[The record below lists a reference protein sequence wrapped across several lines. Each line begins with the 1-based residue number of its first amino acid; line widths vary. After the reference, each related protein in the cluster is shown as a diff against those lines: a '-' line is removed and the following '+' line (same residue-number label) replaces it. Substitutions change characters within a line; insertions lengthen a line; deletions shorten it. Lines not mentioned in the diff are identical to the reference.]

1 MWTRKE
7 NVQWK
12 GLDNEMTIIQFWV
25 RLLWMLAV
33 MALNLKAVER
43 YVTFRKAK
51 WAKPLAFVA
60 YWGVA
65 GTIIF
70 VGDWGNLPYSIA
82 AFFIGM
88 LLASGD
94 GILKTVTVCVMFS
107 SLTFAYNAW
116 IDSFFGAVL
125 EELPFDFYAPSRMF
139 FAVVL
144 FAITKYFAPEKDYEL
159 SPALWRLL
167 LEVSLI
173 PLGIV
178 VVIVLGSPIDTKRI
192 PNPTMYEILLV
203 LAMAAFLGL
212 LGMVS
217 ALARQRKLE
226 QQSIFAEMNQAYYEA
241 MEQQHFEIRRLRH
254 DMANHLQA
262 LSGLSEGERD
272 DYIREMLDGNAMT
285 HTLNYCGDATINAVL
300 TSKESMMRQ
309 KGISLDWKLDIAE
322 TLPYQKA
329 DICALFA
336 NALDNAAEACEAY
349 RKATGS
355 GSTSQIPGDAV
366 MTVTLDARFRKGM
379 LAVSVKNPIQE
390 KAVSKEKFSS
400 GLLPKT
406 TKRDKQNHGFGLR
419 SIREIVERYHG
430 SMEIR
435 TEGDVFELFF
445 YLMGGCVS

>member
-1 MWTRKE
+1 M
-7 NVQWK
+7 
-12 GLDNEMTIIQFWV
+12 DFIQFWV
-25 RLLWMLAV
+25 RLFWMILA
-33 MALNLKAVER
+33 MFLNLKALER
-43 YVTFRKAK
+43 YVTFRKAW
-51 WAKPLAFVA
+51 WAKPLAFLA

-88 LLASGD
+88 LLAGGD
-94 GILKTVTVCVMFS
+94 GVLKTVTVCVMFS

-125 EELPFDFYAPSRMF
+125 EELPFDFYAPSRLF
-139 FAVVL
+139 FAAVL
-144 FAITKYFAPEKDYEL
+144 FLVTKYFAPEKDYEL
-159 SPALWRLL
+159 SPALWKLL

-178 VVIVLGSPIDTKRI
+178 VVVVLGSPVDTNRI
-192 PNPTMYEILLV
+192 PNPTMYVILLF

-226 QQSIFAEMNQAYYEA
+226 QQSMFAEMNQAYYEA

-262 LSGLSEGERD
+262 LAGLSDGQRD
-272 DYIREMLDGNAMT
+272 AYIREMLEGNAMA
-285 HTLNYCGDATINAVL
+285 HTLNYCGDATVNAVL
-300 TSKESMMRQ
+300 TSKEAMMRQ
-309 KGISLDWKLDIAE
+309 KGICPDWKLDIPD

-329 DICALFA
+329 DVCALFA

-349 RKATGS
+349 RKNVKYPDGKCADGECAD
-355 GSTSQIPGDAV
+355 GKL
-366 MTVTLDARFRKGM
+366 TVTLDARFRKGM
-379 LAVSVKNPIQE
+379 LVVSVKIRW
-390 KAVSKEKFSS
+390 KKRKVLRGSFSRGCFRRRRSRIRKITVWDFAVSARSWRGIMGRWRSGRGRDSSSCFS
-400 GLLPKT
+400 
-406 TKRDKQNHGFGLR
+406 
-419 SIREIVERYHG
+419 I
-430 SMEIR
+430 
-435 TEGDVFELFF
+435 
-445 YLMGGCVS
+445 

>member
-1 MWTRKE
+1 ME
-7 NVQWK
+7 F
-12 GLDNEMTIIQFWV
+12 IQFWG
-25 RLLWMLAV
+25 RLFWMLLA
-33 MALNLKAVER
+33 MFLNLKALER
-43 YVTFRKAK
+43 YVTFRKTW
-51 WAKPLAFVA
+51 WAKPLAFLA

-94 GILKTVTVCVMFS
+94 GGLKTVTICVMFS

-125 EELPFDFYAPSRMF
+125 EELPFDFYSPSRLF

-144 FAITKYFAPEKDYEL
+144 FLVTKYFAPEKDYEL
-159 SPALWRLL
+159 SPALWKLL

-178 VVIVLGSPIDTKRI
+178 VVVVLGSPIDTTRI
-192 PNPTMYEILLV
+192 PNPTMYVILLF
-203 LAMAAFLGL
+203 LAMGAFLGL

-226 QQSIFAEMNQAYYEA
+226 QQSLFAEMNQAYYEA

-262 LSGLSEGERD
+262 LAGLSDGQRD
-272 DYIREMLDGNAMT
+272 AYIREMLEGNAMA
-285 HTLNYCGDATINAVL
+285 HTLNYCGDATVNAVL
-300 TSKESMMRQ
+300 TAKEAMMHQ
-309 KGISLDWKLDIAE
+309 KGICPDWKLDIPE

-329 DICALFA
+329 DVCALFA

-349 RKATGS
+349 RKKMK
-355 GSTSQIPGDAV
+355 DADGNCADEKL
-366 MTVTLDARFRKGM
+366 TVTLDARFRKGM
-379 LAVSVKNPIQE
+379 LVVSVKNPMEE
-390 KAVSKEKFSS
+390 KKITERIVPS

-406 TKRDKQNHGFGLR
+406 TKQDKKNHGLGLR

-430 SMEIR
+430 TMEIR
-435 TEGDVFELFF
+435 TDERQFELFF
-445 YLMGGCVS
+445 YLMGESVS

>member
-1 MWTRKE
+1 M
-7 NVQWK
+7 
-12 GLDNEMTIIQFWV
+12 DFIQFWV
-25 RLLWMLAV
+25 RLFWMILAMV
-33 MALNLKAVER
+33 LNLKALER
-43 YVTFRKAK
+43 YVAFRKAW
-51 WAKPLAFVA
+51 WAKPLAFLA

-65 GTIIF
+65 GMIIF

-88 LLASGD
+88 LLAGGD
-94 GILKTVTVCVMFS
+94 GVLKTVTVCVMFS

-125 EELPFDFYAPSRMF
+125 EELPFDFYAPSRLF
-139 FAVVL
+139 FAAVL
-144 FAITKYFAPEKDYEL
+144 FLVTKYFAPEKDYEL
-159 SPALWRLL
+159 SPALWKLL

-178 VVIVLGSPIDTKRI
+178 VVVVLGSPVGTNRI
-192 PNPTMYEILLV
+192 PNPTMYVILLF

-226 QQSIFAEMNQAYYEA
+226 QQSMFAEMNQAYYEA

-262 LSGLSEGERD
+262 LAGLADGQRD
-272 DYIREMLDGNAMT
+272 AYIREMLEGNAMA
-285 HTLNYCGDATINAVL
+285 HTLNYCGDATVNAVL
-300 TSKESMMRQ
+300 TSKEAMMRQ
-309 KGISLDWKLDIAE
+309 KGICPDWKLDIPD

-329 DICALFA
+329 DVCALFA

-349 RKATGS
+349 RKNVKYPDGKCADGKL
-355 GSTSQIPGDAV
+355 
-366 MTVTLDARFRKGM
+366 TVTLDARFRKGM
-379 LAVSVKNPIQE
+379 LVVSVKNPME
-390 KAVSKEKFSS
+390 ETESSKGIFQP
-400 GLLPKT
+400 GMLPKT
-406 TKRDKQNHGFGLR
+406 TKQDKKNHGLGLR

-430 SMEIR
+430 TMEIR
-435 TEGDVFELFF
+435 MGERQFELFF
-445 YLMGGCVS
+445 YLMGESVS

>member
-1 MWTRKE
+1 M
-7 NVQWK
+7 
-12 GLDNEMTIIQFWV
+12 DFIQFWV
-25 RLLWMLAV
+25 RLFWMILAMV
-33 MALNLKAVER
+33 LNLKALER
-43 YVTFRKAK
+43 YVAFRKAW
-51 WAKPLAFVA
+51 WAKPLAFLA

-88 LLASGD
+88 LLAGGD
-94 GILKTVTVCVMFS
+94 GVLKTVTVCVMFS

-125 EELPFDFYAPSRMF
+125 EELPFDFYAPSRLF
-139 FAVVL
+139 FAAVL
-144 FAITKYFAPEKDYEL
+144 FLVTKYFAPEKDYEL
-159 SPALWRLL
+159 SPALWKLL

-178 VVIVLGSPIDTKRI
+178 VVVVLGSPVDTNRI
-192 PNPTMYEILLV
+192 PNPTMYVILLF

-226 QQSIFAEMNQAYYEA
+226 QQSMFAEMNQAYYEA

-254 DMANHLQA
+254 DMVNHLQA
-262 LSGLSEGERD
+262 LAGLSDGQRD
-272 DYIREMLDGNAMT
+272 AYIREMLEGNAMA
-285 HTLNYCGDATINAVL
+285 HTLNYCGDATVNVVL
-300 TSKESMMRQ
+300 TSKEALMRQ
-309 KGISLDWKLDIAE
+309 KGICPDWKLDIPD

-329 DICALFA
+329 DVCALFA

-349 RKATGS
+349 RKNVKYPDGKL
-355 GSTSQIPGDAV
+355 
-366 MTVTLDARFRKGM
+366 TVTLDARFRKGM
-379 LAVSVKNPIQE
+379 LVVSVKNPME
-390 KAVSKEKFSS
+390 ETESSKGIFQP
-400 GLLPKT
+400 GMLPKT
-406 TKRDKQNHGFGLR
+406 TKQDKKNHGLGLR

-430 SMEIR
+430 TMEIR
-435 TEGDVFELFF
+435 TGERQFELFF
-445 YLMGGCVS
+445 YLMGESVS

>member
-1 MWTRKE
+1 M
-7 NVQWK
+7 
-12 GLDNEMTIIQFWV
+12 I
-25 RLLWMLAV
+25 LA
-33 MALNLKAVER
+33 MFLNLKALER
-43 YVTFRKAK
+43 YVTFRKAW
-51 WAKPLAFVA
+51 WAKPLAFLA

-88 LLASGD
+88 LLAGGD
-94 GILKTVTVCVMFS
+94 GVLKTVTVCVMFS

-125 EELPFDFYAPSRMF
+125 EELPFDFYAPSRLF
-139 FAVVL
+139 FAAVL
-144 FAITKYFAPEKDYEL
+144 FLVTKYFAPEKDYEL
-159 SPALWRLL
+159 SPALWKLL

-178 VVIVLGSPIDTKRI
+178 VVVVLGSPVDTDRI
-192 PNPTMYEILLV
+192 PNPTMYVILLF

-226 QQSIFAEMNQAYYEA
+226 QQSMFAEMNQAYYEA

-262 LSGLSEGERD
+262 LAGLADGQRD
-272 DYIREMLDGNAMT
+272 AYIREMLEGNAMA
-285 HTLNYCGDATINAVL
+285 HTLNYCGDATVNAVL
-300 TSKESMMRQ
+300 TFKEAMMRQ
-309 KGISLDWKLDIAE
+309 KGICPDWKLDIPD

-329 DICALFA
+329 DVCALFA

-349 RKATGS
+349 RKNVKYPDGECADGEL
-355 GSTSQIPGDAV
+355 
-366 MTVTLDARFRKGM
+366 TVTLDARFRKGM
-379 LAVSVKNPIQE
+379 LVVSVKNPME
-390 KAVSKEKFSS
+390 ETESSKGIFQP
-400 GLLPKT
+400 GMLPKT
-406 TKRDKQNHGFGLR
+406 TKQDKKNHGLGLR

-430 SMEIR
+430 TMEIR
-435 TEGDVFELFF
+435 TGERQFELFF
-445 YLMGGCVS
+445 YLMGESVS

>member
-1 MWTRKE
+1 M
-7 NVQWK
+7 
-12 GLDNEMTIIQFWV
+12 DFIQFWV
-25 RLLWMLAV
+25 RLFWMILA
-33 MALNLKAVER
+33 MFLNLKALER
-43 YVTFRKAK
+43 YVTFRKAW
-51 WAKPLAFVA
+51 WAKPLAFLA

-88 LLASGD
+88 LLAGGD
-94 GILKTVTVCVMFS
+94 GVLKTVTVCVMFS

-116 IDSFFGAVL
+116 IDSFFAAVL
-125 EELPFDFYAPSRMF
+125 FL
-139 FAVVL
+139 V
-144 FAITKYFAPEKDYEL
+144 TKYFAPEKDYEL
-159 SPALWRLL
+159 SPALWKLL

-178 VVIVLGSPIDTKRI
+178 VVVVLGSPVDTNRI
-192 PNPTMYEILLV
+192 PNPTMYVILLF

-226 QQSIFAEMNQAYYEA
+226 QQSMFAEMNQAYYEA

-262 LSGLSEGERD
+262 LAGLSDGQRD
-272 DYIREMLDGNAMT
+272 AYIREMLEGNAMA
-285 HTLNYCGDATINAVL
+285 HTLNYCVDATVNVVL
-300 TSKESMMRQ
+300 TSKEALMRQ
-309 KGISLDWKLDIAE
+309 KGICPDWKLDIPD

-329 DICALFA
+329 DVCALFA

-349 RKATGS
+349 RKNVKYPDGKCADGECAD
-355 GSTSQIPGDAV
+355 GKL
-366 MTVTLDARFRKGM
+366 TVTLDARFRKGM
-379 LAVSVKNPIQE
+379 LVVSVKNPME
-390 KAVSKEKFSS
+390 ETESSKGIFQP
-400 GLLPKT
+400 GMLPKT
-406 TKRDKQNHGFGLR
+406 TKQDKKNHGLGLR

-430 SMEIR
+430 TMEIR
-435 TEGDVFELFF
+435 MGERQFELFF
-445 YLMGGCVS
+445 YLMGESVS

>member
-1 MWTRKE
+1 M
-7 NVQWK
+7 
-12 GLDNEMTIIQFWV
+12 DFIQFWV
-25 RLLWMLAV
+25 RLFWMILA
-33 MALNLKAVER
+33 MFLNLKALER
-43 YVTFRKAK
+43 YVTFRKAW
-51 WAKPLAFVA
+51 WAKPLAFLA

-88 LLASGD
+88 LLAGGD
-94 GILKTVTVCVMFS
+94 GVLKTVTVCVMFS

-125 EELPFDFYAPSRMF
+125 EELPFDFYAPSRLF
-139 FAVVL
+139 FAAVL
-144 FAITKYFAPEKDYEL
+144 FLVTKYFAPEKDYEL
-159 SPALWRLL
+159 SPALWKLL

-178 VVIVLGSPIDTKRI
+178 VVVVLGSPVDTNRI
-192 PNPTMYEILLV
+192 PNPTMYVILLF

-226 QQSIFAEMNQAYYEA
+226 QQSMFAEMNQAYYEA

-262 LSGLSEGERD
+262 LADGQRD
-272 DYIREMLDGNAMT
+272 AYIREMLEGNAMA
-285 HTLNYCGDATINAVL
+285 HTLNYCGDATVNVVL
-300 TSKESMMRQ
+300 TSKEALMRQ
-309 KGISLDWKLDIAE
+309 KGICPDWKLDIPD

-329 DICALFA
+329 DVCALFA

-349 RKATGS
+349 RKNVKYPDGKCADGECAD
-355 GSTSQIPGDAV
+355 GKL
-366 MTVTLDARFRKGM
+366 TVTLDARFRKGM
-379 LAVSVKNPIQE
+379 LVVSVKNPME
-390 KAVSKEKFSS
+390 ETESSKGIFQP
-400 GLLPKT
+400 GMLPKT
-406 TKRDKQNHGFGLR
+406 TKQDKKNHGLGLR

-430 SMEIR
+430 TMEIR
-435 TEGDVFELFF
+435 TGERQFELFF
-445 YLMGGCVS
+445 YLMGESVS

>member
-1 MWTRKE
+1 MGCDSNCRGKAWEEKMTR
-7 NVQWK
+7 
-12 GLDNEMTIIQFWV
+12 IQFWV
-25 RLLWMLAV
+25 RLLWM
-33 MALNLKAVER
+33 MAAMVFNLKAVER
-43 YVTFRKAK
+43 YVTFRKAR
-51 WAKPLAFVA
+51 WAKPLAFAA

-178 VVIVLGSPIDTKRI
+178 VVIVLGSPIDTKQI
-192 PNPTMYEILLV
+192 PNPTMYEILLF

-262 LSGLSEGERD
+262 LAGLSEGARD
-272 DYIREMLDGNAMT
+272 EYIQEMLEGNAMA
-285 HTLNYCGDATINAVL
+285 HTLNYCGDATVNAVL

-309 KGISLDWKLDIAE
+309 KGIRLDWKLDIGE

-349 RKATGS
+349 LKTAGS
-355 GSTSQIPGDAV
+355 AGTSQTSKKAA
-366 MTVTLDARFRKGM
+366 MTVTLDARFQKGM
-379 LAVSVKNPIQE
+379 LTVSVKNPMQKKVI
-390 KAVSKEKFSS
+390 SKGTVSS

-406 TKRDKQNHGFGLR
+406 TKQDKKNHGFGLR
-419 SIREIVERYHG
+419 SIREIVERYQG
-430 SMEIR
+430 RMEIR

>member
-1 MWTRKE
+1 M
-7 NVQWK
+7 
-12 GLDNEMTIIQFWV
+12 DFIQFWV
-25 RLLWMLAV
+25 RLFWMILAMV
-33 MALNLKAVER
+33 LNLKALER
-43 YVTFRKAK
+43 YVAFRKAW
-51 WAKPLAFVA
+51 WAKPLAFLA

-88 LLASGD
+88 LLAGGD
-94 GILKTVTVCVMFS
+94 GVLKTVTVCVMFS

-125 EELPFDFYAPSRMF
+125 EELPFDFYAPSRLF
-139 FAVVL
+139 FAAVL
-144 FAITKYFAPEKDYEL
+144 FLVTKYFAPEKDYEL
-159 SPALWRLL
+159 SPALWKLL

-178 VVIVLGSPIDTKRI
+178 VVVVLGSPVDTNRI
-192 PNPTMYEILLV
+192 PNPTMYVILLF

-226 QQSIFAEMNQAYYEA
+226 QQSMFAEMNQAYYEA

-262 LSGLSEGERD
+262 LAGLSDGQRD
-272 DYIREMLDGNAMT
+272 AYIREMLEGNAMA
-285 HTLNYCGDATINAVL
+285 HTLNYCGDATVNVVL
-300 TSKESMMRQ
+300 TSKEALMRQ
-309 KGISLDWKLDIAE
+309 KGICPDWKLDIPD

-329 DICALFA
+329 DVCALFA

-349 RKATGS
+349 RKNVKYPDGKCADGECAD
-355 GSTSQIPGDAV
+355 GKL
-366 MTVTLDARFRKGM
+366 TVTLDARFRKGM
-379 LAVSVKNPIQE
+379 LVVSVKNPME
-390 KAVSKEKFSS
+390 ETESSKGIFQP
-400 GLLPKT
+400 GMLPKT
-406 TKRDKQNHGFGLR
+406 TKQDKKNHGLGLR

-430 SMEIR
+430 TMEIR
-435 TEGDVFELFF
+435 MGERQFELFF
-445 YLMGGCVS
+445 YLMGESVS

>member
-1 MWTRKE
+1 M
-7 NVQWK
+7 
-12 GLDNEMTIIQFWV
+12 DFIQFWV
-25 RLLWMLAV
+25 RLFWMILA
-33 MALNLKAVER
+33 MFLNLKALER
-43 YVTFRKAK
+43 YVTFRKAW
-51 WAKPLAFVA
+51 WAKPLAFLA

-88 LLASGD
+88 LLAGGD
-94 GILKTVTVCVMFS
+94 GVLKTVTVCVMFS

-125 EELPFDFYAPSRMF
+125 EELPFDFYAPSRLF
-139 FAVVL
+139 FAAVL
-144 FAITKYFAPEKDYEL
+144 FLVTKYFAPEKDYEL
-159 SPALWRLL
+159 SPALWKLL

-178 VVIVLGSPIDTKRI
+178 VVVVLGSPVDTNRI
-192 PNPTMYEILLV
+192 PNPTMYVILLF

-226 QQSIFAEMNQAYYEA
+226 QQSMFAEMNQAYYEA

-262 LSGLSEGERD
+262 LAGLSDGQRD
-272 DYIREMLDGNAMT
+272 AYIREMLEGNAMA
-285 HTLNYCGDATINAVL
+285 HTLNYCGDATVNVVL
-300 TSKESMMRQ
+300 TSKEARQ
-309 KGISLDWKLDIAE
+309 KGICPDWKLDIPD

-329 DICALFA
+329 DVCALFA

-349 RKATGS
+349 RKNVKYPDGKCADGECADGKLT
-355 GSTSQIPGDAV
+355 V
-366 MTVTLDARFRKGM
+366 MLDARFRKGM
-379 LAVSVKNPIQE
+379 LVVSVKNPME
-390 KAVSKEKFSS
+390 ETESSKGIFQP
-400 GLLPKT
+400 GMLPKT
-406 TKRDKQNHGFGLR
+406 TKQDKKNHGLGLR

-430 SMEIR
+430 TMEIR
-435 TEGDVFELFF
+435 TGERQFELFF
-445 YLMGGCVS
+445 YLMGESVS

>member
-1 MWTRKE
+1 M
-7 NVQWK
+7 
-12 GLDNEMTIIQFWV
+12 DFIQFWV
-25 RLLWMLAV
+25 RLFWMILA
-33 MALNLKAVER
+33 MFLNLKALER
-43 YVTFRKAK
+43 YVTFRKAW
-51 WAKPLAFVA
+51 WAKPLAFLA

-88 LLASGD
+88 LLAGGD
-94 GILKTVTVCVMFS
+94 GVLKTVTVCVMFS

-125 EELPFDFYAPSRMF
+125 EELPFDFYAPSRLF
-139 FAVVL
+139 FAAVL
-144 FAITKYFAPEKDYEL
+144 FLVTKYFAPEKDYEL
-159 SPALWRLL
+159 SPALWKLL

-178 VVIVLGSPIDTKRI
+178 VVVVLGSPVDTNRI
-192 PNPTMYEILLV
+192 PNPTMYVILLF

-226 QQSIFAEMNQAYYEA
+226 QQSMFAEMNQAYYEA

-262 LSGLSEGERD
+262 LAGLADGQRD
-272 DYIREMLDGNAMT
+272 AYIREMLEGNAMA
-285 HTLNYCGDATINAVL
+285 HTLNYCGDATVNAVL
-300 TSKESMMRQ
+300 TFKEAMMRQ
-309 KGISLDWKLDIAE
+309 KGICPDWKLDIPD

-329 DICALFA
+329 DVCALFA

-349 RKATGS
+349 RKNVKYPDGECADGEL
-355 GSTSQIPGDAV
+355 
-366 MTVTLDARFRKGM
+366 TVTLDARFRKGM
-379 LAVSVKNPIQE
+379 LVVSVKNPME
-390 KAVSKEKFSS
+390 ETESSKGIFQP
-400 GLLPKT
+400 GMLPKT
-406 TKRDKQNHGFGLR
+406 TKQDKKNHGLGLR

-430 SMEIR
+430 TMEIR
-435 TEGDVFELFF
+435 TGERQFELFF
-445 YLMGGCVS
+445 YLMGESVS

>member
-1 MWTRKE
+1 
-7 NVQWK
+7 
-12 GLDNEMTIIQFWV
+12 MTSIQFWV
-25 RLLWMLAV
+25 RLFWMLLA
-33 MALNLKAVER
+33 MFLNLKALER
-43 YVTFRKAK
+43 YVTFRNTW
-51 WAKPLAFVA
+51 WAKPLAFLA

-65 GTIIF
+65 GTVIF

-94 GILKTVTVCVMFS
+94 GALKTVTVCVIFS

-125 EELPFDFYAPSRMF
+125 EALPFDFYAPSRMV
-139 FAVVL
+139 FAVLL
-144 FAITKYFAPEKDYEL
+144 FVITKYFAPERDYEL
-159 SPALWRLL
+159 SPALWKLL

-178 VVIVLGSPIDTKRI
+178 VVIVLGSPIDMVQI
-192 PNPTMYEILLV
+192 PNPRMYVILLF

-226 QQSIFAEMNQAYYEA
+226 QQSMFAEMNQAYYEA

-262 LSGLSEGERD
+262 LAGLPNEQRD
-272 DYIREMLDGNAMT
+272 AYIQEMLEGNAMA
-285 HTLNYCGDATINAVL
+285 HTLNYCGDTTVNAVL
-300 TSKESMMRQ
+300 TSKEAMMHQ
-309 KGISLDWKLDIAE
+309 KGIRLDWKLDIPDL
-322 TLPYQKA
+322 LPYQKA
-329 DICALFA
+329 DVCALFA

-349 RKATGS
+349 RKAVKCA
-355 GSTSQIPGDAV
+355 DAEL
-366 MTVTLDARFRKGM
+366 TVTLDARFRKGM
-379 LAVSVKNPIQE
+379 LVASVKNPMEE
-390 KAVSKEKFSS
+390 KKISEGAFQS
-400 GLLPKT
+400 GVLPKT
-406 TKRDKQNHGFGLR
+406 TKQDKKNHGLGLR

-430 SMEIR
+430 NMEIR
-435 TEGDVFELFF
+435 TEEEQFELFF
-445 YLMGGCVS
+445 YLMGESVS

>member
-1 MWTRKE
+1 M
-7 NVQWK
+7 
-12 GLDNEMTIIQFWV
+12 DFIQFWV
-25 RLLWMLAV
+25 RLFWMILA
-33 MALNLKAVER
+33 MFLNLKALER
-43 YVTFRKAK
+43 YVTFRKAW
-51 WAKPLAFVA
+51 WAKPLAFLA

-88 LLASGD
+88 LLAGGD
-94 GILKTVTVCVMFS
+94 GVLKTVTVCVMFS

-125 EELPFDFYAPSRMF
+125 EELPFDFYAPSRLF
-139 FAVVL
+139 FAAVL
-144 FAITKYFAPEKDYEL
+144 FLVTKYFAPEKDYEL
-159 SPALWRLL
+159 SPALWKLL

-178 VVIVLGSPIDTKRI
+178 VVVVLGSPVDTNRI
-192 PNPTMYEILLV
+192 PNPTMYVILLF

-226 QQSIFAEMNQAYYEA
+226 QQSMFAEMNQAYYEA

-262 LSGLSEGERD
+262 LAGLSDGQRD
-272 DYIREMLDGNAMT
+272 AYIREMLEGNAMA
-285 HTLNYCGDATINAVL
+285 HTLNYCGDATVNAVL
-300 TSKESMMRQ
+300 TSKEAM
-309 KGISLDWKLDIAE
+309 ICPDWKLDIPD

-329 DICALFA
+329 DVCALFA

-349 RKATGS
+349 RKNVKYPDGKCADGECAD
-355 GSTSQIPGDAV
+355 GKL
-366 MTVTLDARFRKGM
+366 TVTLDARFRKGM
-379 LAVSVKNPIQE
+379 LVVSVKNPME
-390 KAVSKEKFSS
+390 ETESSKGIFQP
-400 GLLPKT
+400 GMLPKT
-406 TKRDKQNHGFGLR
+406 TKQDKKNHGLGLR

-430 SMEIR
+430 TMEIR
-435 TEGDVFELFF
+435 TGERQFELFF
-445 YLMGGCVS
+445 YLMGESVS

>member
-1 MWTRKE
+1 M
-7 NVQWK
+7 
-12 GLDNEMTIIQFWV
+12 DFIQFWV
-25 RLLWMLAV
+25 RLFWMILA
-33 MALNLKAVER
+33 MFLNLKALER
-43 YVTFRKAK
+43 YVTFRKAW
-51 WAKPLAFVA
+51 WAKPLAFLA

-88 LLASGD
+88 LLAGGD
-94 GILKTVTVCVMFS
+94 GVLKTVTVCVMFS

-125 EELPFDFYAPSRMF
+125 EELPFDFYAPSRLF
-139 FAVVL
+139 FAAVL
-144 FAITKYFAPEKDYEL
+144 FLVTKYFAPEKDYEL
-159 SPALWRLL
+159 SPALWKLL

-178 VVIVLGSPIDTKRI
+178 VVVVLGSPVDTNRI
-192 PNPTMYEILLV
+192 PNPTMYVILLF

-226 QQSIFAEMNQAYYEA
+226 QQSMFAEMNQAYYEA

-262 LSGLSEGERD
+262 LAGLSDGQRD
-272 DYIREMLDGNAMT
+272 AYIREMLEGNAMA
-285 HTLNYCGDATINAVL
+285 HTLNYCGDATVNAVL
-300 TSKESMMRQ
+300 TSKEAMMRQ
-309 KGISLDWKLDIAE
+309 KGICPDWKLDIPD

-329 DICALFA
+329 DVCALFA

-349 RKATGS
+349 RKNVKYPDGECA
-355 GSTSQIPGDAV
+355 DEKL
-366 MTVTLDARFRKGM
+366 TVTLDARFRKGM
-379 LAVSVKNPIQE
+379 LVVSVKNPME
-390 KAVSKEKFSS
+390 ETESSKGIFQP
-400 GLLPKT
+400 GMLPKT
-406 TKRDKQNHGFGLR
+406 TKQDKKNHGLGLR

-430 SMEIR
+430 TMEIR
-435 TEGDVFELFF
+435 TGERQFELFF
-445 YLMGGCVS
+445 YLMGESVS